1 MGLLGK
7 LFNSQER
14 DLDFLT
20 DDEKE
25 LREYEENQYR
35 AESGIANTVSEFVA
49 TEIRSVPE
57 INGVVIS
64 GTVTSGTFSTGDSI
78 EIYGS
83 SGKKAESTLLVIG
96 QYGKQTD
103 YVSEGA
109 NAEFHIPNVQKN
121 LIKRNDIIKKL

>member
-83 SGKKAESTLLVIG
+83 SGNGSAGLQL
-96 QYGKQTD
+96 
-103 YVSEGA
+103 
-109 NAEFHIPNVQKN
+109 
-121 LIKRNDIIKKL
+121 KRKE